1 MTQFNIVLER
11 QNESLKL
18 LRTMAMNAAGAK
30 TDSLNEPIPTPCD
43 NEDEFQTL
51 LANLNDKKFAHKI
64 VS

>member
-1 MTQFNIVLER
+1 
-11 QNESLKL
+11 
-18 LRTMAMNAAGAK
+18 MAMNAAGAK

-51 LANLNDKKFAHKI
+51 LANLNDNKFAHKI